1 MTIKCPPAPDRSA
14 SGLAYALAAGL
25 LKHINAV
32 TFHARD
38 FEPVRARADFW
49 RLPCV
54 AVAPALLVWLKLSDL
69 LTTAVKTEAR
79 AASWPNQ
86 VEFKFGD
93 QPPAA
98 SVLEAVA
105 AMGEHLRFVLYLAR
119 EGEPTNAGV
128 SGPRLEASGALAV
141 GDGSVGHREP
151 LSREEFE
158 QLLKPTDRDAVFT
171 RHGMR
176 GDAEAEL
183 FLRRLWLALG
193 PERATFAI
201 SVLTFPGVDFESVAM
216 QLTIEAAKVEANRP
230 PELEFRP
237 TGWFKGKC
245 GKWLRAAAAPTRIR
259 RKVRAKLVD
268 GEPLY
273 CVEDVAVWRP
283 QALPDP

>member
-1 MTIKCPPAPDRSA
+1 MPDNCPVEPELSPTSRAC
-14 SGLAYALAAGL
+14 ALAMSL
-25 LKHINAV
+25 VKHLGRLA
-32 TFHARD
+32 FHTRD
-38 FEPVRARADFW
+38 SDPVRARADSW
-49 RLPCV
+49 QLPCV
-54 AVAPALLVWLKLSDL
+54 AVAPALLAWLKLSDA
-69 LTTAVKTEAR
+69 LTTAVRTEAR

-158 QLLKPTDRDAVFT
+158 QLLNPTDREAVFM
-171 RHGMR
+171 RRGVR

-201 SVLTFPGVDFESVAM
+201 TLLAFPGVDLAG
-216 QLTIEAAKVEANRP
+216 R
-230 PELEFRP
+230 
-237 TGWFKGKC
+237 
-245 GKWLRAAAAPTRIR
+245 
-259 RKVRAKLVD
+259 
-268 GEPLY
+268 
-273 CVEDVAVWRP
+273 
-283 QALPDP
+283 